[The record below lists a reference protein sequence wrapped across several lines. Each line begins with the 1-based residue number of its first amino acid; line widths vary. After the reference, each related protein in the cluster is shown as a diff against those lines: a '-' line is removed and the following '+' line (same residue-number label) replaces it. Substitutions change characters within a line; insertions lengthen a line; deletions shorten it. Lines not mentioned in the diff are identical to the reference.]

1 MFRAIRFAPWWP
13 GAIISVF
20 TLGARAAADEGA
32 ANQHCAGTYRLAS
45 PLPDAC
51 LAVIDTDRPHQT
63 DTPHVV
69 PAGHAQFESAVA
81 AVQIGGLLGAAPGE
95 RGPHVVLF
103 EDNYKFGVVS
113 GVELQLLFKHAEYAT
128 DQRRL
133 VPPGPLQVRAKLN
146 VVEEHGFVPAVTL
159 VPWIFVPF
167 ARSQAL
173 RGGPLVFW
181 GWELPAH
188 LELEVNA
195 GALFGTKP
203 KAAAAI
209 VLASAMTYTVV
220 GNLRVFID
228 VYGTGWD
235 VALGTGAL
243 WAFTRDMQLDLGT
256 YLGLSGDEPKA
267 APFLGFSIRR

>member
-1 MFRAIRFAPWWP
+1 
-13 GAIISVF
+13 
-20 TLGARAAADEGA
+20 LGSRAAADERT
-32 ANQHCAGTYRLAS
+32 ANPHCAGTYSLVS

-69 PAGHAQFESAVA
+69 PAGHAQFEAAVA
-81 AVQIGGLLGAAPGE
+81 AVQLGGPRGAAPG
-95 RGPHVVLF
+95 GKAPHVVLF
-103 EDNYKFGVVS
+103 EDNYKFGLVS
-113 GVELQLLFKHAEYAT
+113 GVDLQLLFKHVEYAT
-128 DQRRL
+128 DPRRL
-133 VPPGPLQVRAKLN
+133 MPPGPLQVRAKLN
-146 VVEEHGFVPAVTL
+146 VVQEDGFVPAVTL

-167 ARSQAL
+167 APSQAL
-173 RGGPLVFW
+173 RGGPHVFW

-195 GALFGTKP
+195 GALFSTKP
-203 KAAAAI
+203 KATAAI
-209 VLASAMTYTVV
+209 VLASAMTYTIV

-235 VALGTGAL
+235 IALGTGAL

-256 YLGLSGDEPKA
+256 YLGLSGDEPA
-267 APFLGFSIRR
+267 ATPFLGFSIRR